1 MADKV
6 VRTFGPAAFA
16 TSAANVYRNTSALI
30 YDVVTHI
37 HVVNLAAAAG
47 TFSLYISATTGTE
60 TAGLEMFVQQPIAAY
75 GVYDWY
81 GRLKLLSTD
90 YIVGHASAVTITVMG
105 EGVQG
110 VV

>member
-16 TSAANVYRNTSALI
+16 TTATNVYRNTSALI

-37 HVVNLAAAAG
+37 HMVNTTSSPG
-47 TFSLYISATTGTE
+47 TFTLFISSTTGTE
-60 TAGLEMFVQQPIAAY
+60 TAGLEFFVAQAIAGN

>member
-6 VRTFGPAAFA
+6 VRTFGPAAMA
-16 TSAANVYRNTSALI
+16 TSAANVYNNTSALI

-37 HVVNLAAAAG
+37 HVVNTAG
-47 TFSLYISATTGTE
+47 ASATFSLFVSQTTGTE
-60 TAGLEMFVQQPIAAY
+60 TAGKEVFVAQPIAAN

-90 YIVGHASAVTITVMG
+90 FLVGHASAVTVTIMG
-105 EGVQG
+105 EGIQG